1 MTELEASLQVAEGS
15 ENSYMLCFVLYKN
28 ERERRACRERERRKE
43 REAPINTMC

>member
-1 MTELEASLQVAEGS
+1 MTKLEASLQVAEGS
-15 ENSYMLCFVLYKN
+15 ANSYMLCFLSYEK